1 LAIFFFFFFL
11 RGDKKKKNPHKNYI
25 ICEDTFANIEL
36 FQKVGLA
43 FTKKK
48 KKKNIKSN
56 YLDENVHVFLVLVNR
71 VLYVLLSLR
80 VLFQDKNKDPR
91 SAQKKKKKKKKKLL

>member
-1 LAIFFFFFFL
+1 VI
-11 RGDKKKKNPHKNYI
+11 KKNPHKNYI
-25 ICEDTFANIEL
+25 ICEDTFSNIEL

-48 KKKNIKSN
+48 KKHIKSN

-91 SAQKKKKKKKKKLL
+91 SAKKKNFSLILIASSIYQYLLNLNRELN

>member
-1 LAIFFFFFFL
+1 MEFFWPSFFFFFL
-11 RGDKKKKNPHKNYI
+11 GVKKKKNPHKNYI

-48 KKKNIKSN
+48 KKK
-56 YLDENVHVFLVLVNR
+56 H
-71 VLYVLLSLR
+71 
-80 VLFQDKNKDPR
+80 
-91 SAQKKKKKKKKKLL
+91 